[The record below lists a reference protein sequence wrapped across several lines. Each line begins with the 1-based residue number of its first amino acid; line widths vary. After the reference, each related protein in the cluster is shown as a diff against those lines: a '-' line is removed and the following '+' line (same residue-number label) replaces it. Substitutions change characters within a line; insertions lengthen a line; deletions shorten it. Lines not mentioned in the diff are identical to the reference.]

1 MLEAAALQRRRSLV
15 FAYCSEIV
23 GPLLRV
29 AARMRADGPPT
40 PPATWRRVV
49 ILGSSHIG
57 DVLYRTSSLAALR
70 RAFPDAHIT
79 YACASD
85 TRALLDTNPDIDAVL
100 ALDDDERSW
109 PWSERVRSMF
119 RAQRFDAALCTNH
132 HVYHA
137 DLMLAAVS
145 GIPNRVAFVHKGFSG
160 LATVPIPGNFPRPSP
175 MYFRS
180 MVASLAGTAPD
191 WPLDPVLHLTAQDR
205 AEADAAMAEMAL
217 DEGRITVACTL
228 TVRQQATLVWPA
240 EQYLVALEALNRV
253 MPLQVAFCGSQG
265 DAALLHGVA
274 ARASF
279 PSRVLAGRLGLRALG
294 VFLSR
299 CDGLL
304 AADSGPRHIANA
316 VRTPVVFIRSLSASR
331 AESGQYSDNEIDL
344 APEGDFLPLAEQGVR
359 LSRIDPL
366 MVARTLADHIDP

>member
-1 MLEAAALQRRRSLV
+1 MRAQPSLSPRHCVLVYPIVHLSRQRASLHSMLEAAALQRRRSLV

-100 ALDDDERSW
+100 ALNDDERSW
-109 PWSERVRSMF
+109 PWSERVRSML
-119 RAQRFDAALCTNH
+119 RAERFDAALCSNH

-137 DLMLAAVS
+137 DLMLAAML

-160 LATVPIPGNFPRPSP
+160 LATVPLPGNYPRPSP

-205 AEADAAMAEMAL
+205 AAADNGRVHAHRATGSHARMAARAISGGARGAQSR
-217 DEGRITVACTL
+217 DATAGRVL
-228 TVRQQATLVWPA
+228 RQPGRRA
-240 EQYLVALEALNRV
+240 
-253 MPLQVAFCGSQG
+253 
-265 DAALLHGVA
+265 VA
-274 ARASF
+274 ARGGRAGVVSQ
-279 PSRVLAGRLGLRALG
+279 SGAGRSTWTAGIGRVPL
-294 VFLSR
+294 
-299 CDGLL
+299 
-304 AADSGPRHIANA
+304 A
-316 VRTPVVFIRSLSASR
+316 VRRPAGRRFRAAAHCECRTDTGRVHSQPVR
-331 AESGQYSDNEIDL
+331 L
-344 APEGDFLPLAEQGVR
+344 ACGVR
-359 LSRIDPL
+359 AVLGQRD
-366 MVARTLADHIDP
+366 R